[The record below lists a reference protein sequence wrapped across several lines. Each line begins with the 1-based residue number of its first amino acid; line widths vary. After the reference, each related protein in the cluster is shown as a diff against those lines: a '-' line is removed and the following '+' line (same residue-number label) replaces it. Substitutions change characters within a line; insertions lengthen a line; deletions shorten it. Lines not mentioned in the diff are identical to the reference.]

1 MDNKLVDN
9 LVKQIITEDFCLK
22 DITTRTLV
30 HPGHISTARIM
41 ARQNTVICGLEIAK
55 RIFRRMDQ
63 KFLFRSKFTDGK
75 KVKKGDCVLVL
86 KGHTRAILSAER
98 AALNIL
104 GYLSGIATL
113 TQQYVQAVKPSKA
126 SILDTRKT
134 TPTLRW
140 LERYAVVC
148 GGGTNHR
155 DNLSETAMIKDNHLA
170 VSLPSV
176 SITESV
182 QRLKKIS
189 RKKIIVEV
197 DNLDQLAEALLAAP
211 QVILLDNMPVPMIKK
226 AVLIRNRL
234 NKKVLLEASGGVNL
248 KTVRAVARTGVE
260 RISVGDLTHSAPS
273 ADLSL
278 EMAP

>member
-1 MDNKLVDN
+1 MDNKLTDN
-9 LVKQIITEDFCLK
+9 LVKQIIKEDFCLK
-22 DITTRTLV
+22 DITTQTLV

-41 ARQNTVICGLEIAK
+41 ARQNAVICGLEIAK
-55 RIFRRMDQ
+55 KIFRQMDR
-63 KFLFRSKFTDGK
+63 KIFFKSKITDGK
-75 KVKKGDCVLVL
+75 KIKKGGCVLVL
-86 KGHTRAILSAER
+86 KGHTRSILSAER
-98 AALNIL
+98 AALNVL

-113 TQQYVQAVKPSKA
+113 TRQYVEAVRPSNA

-140 LERYAVVC
+140 LERYAVRC
-148 GGGTNHR
+148 GGGTSHR
-155 DNLSETAMIKDNHLA
+155 DNLSEMAMIKDNHLA
-170 VSLPSV
+170 VSLPCV
-176 SITESV
+176 SIAESIR
-182 QRLKKIS
+182 RLKKIS
-189 RKKIIVEV
+189 HKKIIVEV
-197 DNLDQLAEALLAAP
+197 EDLDQLAEALLAAP

-260 RISVGDLTHSAPS
+260 RISVGALTHSAPS